1 VSTLQSDFDQ
11 GFTKLM
17 REHFARAVR
26 YCSRMLGDIG
36 EGEEVAQQA
45 FVKLLE
51 KRKNLEQTRESLP
64 YLYRVLRNAC
74 VDHIRARKREVSE
87 LGDDHA
93 AWLGR
98 DLGSAEQAE
107 ISQAVLE
114 AVGALEEP
122 QREVVLLRFYEGL
135 ELQEVA
141 DATGQSMGAV
151 AMKLSRAKLKLK
163 EKLGRLPV
171 FADYAKEPE

>member
-1 VSTLQSDFDQ
+1 MLHSDFDE
-11 GFTKLM
+11 GFTKLV

-51 KRKNLEQTRESLP
+51 KRRNLEQTRDSLP

-74 VDHIRARKREVSE
+74 VDHIRARKHSSAAGAEEQV
-87 LGDDHA
+87 

-98 DLGSAEQAE
+98 DLDRAEQAE

-114 AVGALEEP
+114 AVGTLEEA
-122 QREVVLLRFYEGL
+122 QREVVLLRYYEGL

-141 DATGQSMGAV
+141 EATGQSMGAV
-151 AMKLSRAKLKLK
+151 AMKLSRAKQKLK
-163 EKLGRLPV
+163 ERLGRLPV
-171 FADYAKEPE
+171 FADFAKEST

>member
-1 VSTLQSDFDQ
+1 MLQSGFDE
-11 GFTKLM
+11 GFTKLV

-51 KRKNLEQTRESLP
+51 TRRNLEQTRDSLP

-74 VDHIRARKREVSE
+74 VDHIRARKHPIAAGAEEQV
-87 LGDDHA
+87 

-98 DLGSAEQAE
+98 DLDRAEQAE

-114 AVGALEEP
+114 AVGTLEEA
-122 QREVVLLRFYEGL
+122 QREVVLLRYYEGL

-141 DATGQSMGAV
+141 EATGQSMGAA
-151 AMKLSRAKLKLK
+151 AMKLSRAKQKLK
-163 EKLGRLPV
+163 ERLGRLPV
-171 FADYAKEPE
+171 FADFAKEST

>member
-1 VSTLQSDFDQ
+1 
-11 GFTKLM
+11 M

-51 KRKNLEQTRESLP
+51 KRQNLEQTRESLP

-74 VDHIRARKREVSE
+74 VDHIRARKREIAE

-93 AWLGR
+93 AWLGK
-98 DLGSAEQAE
+98 DLGRAEQSE

-114 AVGALEEP
+114 AVGTLEEP
-122 QREVVLLRFYEGL
+122 
-135 ELQEVA
+135 
-141 DATGQSMGAV
+141 
-151 AMKLSRAKLKLK
+151 
-163 EKLGRLPV
+163 
-171 FADYAKEPE
+171 